1 MASENIIN
9 VSESDFE
16 YQVLAY
22 SEQVPVVVDF
32 WAEWCVPCKTL
43 GPVLERLADEAQGS
57 FRLAKVDVDQNPNLA
72 MQYAIHSIP
81 AVKAFRNGKVVSE
94 FTGAQP
100 EPKLRQFIRAIAPSP
115 ADLHL
120 EKGNSLLQLQKWSEA
135 ELAFEHA
142 LEINPDSSA
151 GLLGLAKSLLAQG
164 YPIEALDILRNF
176 PPSREYTSAEA
187 LLPLA
192 NALERVQNG
201 DYFSDELGIV
211 YKLSVEDDRLLLGYK
226 GSPRQT
232 LQPLTSD
239 SFKAARSTLQFTR
252 DKQNQIIG
260 FLLGVGR
267 VKNLQFFKCDT
278 AS

>member
-16 YQVLAY
+16 YQVLVY
-22 SEQVPVVVDF
+22 SQQVPVVVDF
-32 WAEWCVPCKTL
+32 WAEWCIPCKTL
-43 GPVLERLADEAQGS
+43 GPMLERLTDEAQGS
-57 FRLAKVDVDQNPNLA
+57 FRLAKVNVDQNPNLA
-72 MQYAIHSIP
+72 MQFAIRSIP

-94 FTGAQP
+94 FVGPQP

-120 EKGNSLLQLQKWSEA
+120 EKGNSLLQLQKWPEA
-135 ELAFEHA
+135 ELTFEQA
-142 LEINPDSSA
+142 LEIDPDNSA

-176 PPSREYTSAEA
+176 PASREYKSAEA

-201 DYFSDELGIV
+201 DYFSDEPIEAAYNHSL
-211 YKLSVEDDRLLLGYK
+211 RLIQKGNFPSAMDGLLDVLRQEKRYRNGEARLVLVAILELLGENDLT
-226 GSPRQT
+226 RQYRQE
-232 LQPLTSD
+232 L
-239 SFKAARSTLQFTR
+239 
-252 DKQNQIIG
+252 
-260 FLLGVGR
+260 
-267 VKNLQFFKCDT
+267 
-278 AS
+278 ASVLF